1 MAPSAPEGSP
11 VQATLVRRPVATI
24 MAVLAAVVFGA
35 VSYTNLPLNLM
46 PDLDYPTI
54 TVRTEYPGAAPAEV
68 EKYVSEQ
75 IEESLSTV
83 PGLVSIESTS
93 RAGLSDVVLE
103 FEWDTDMSE
112 VSQGVRE
119 RLGLLTLVEEA
130 TRPLVL
136 RYDPNLDPILRLS
149 LAAEDDTVES
159 LVAARRVAEDEIRPA
174 LERLPGVAAVKVR
187 GGQEREVTVE
197 VHEGLLHARGL
208 TVQDVAAR
216 LGEENINLAGGSLI
230 EGQTEYLIR
239 TLNEFRGPDEIAD
252 LFLVSPDGHTTRLG
266 DVAEVAVRP
275 KEREVVGRSGGREAV
290 EIAIY
295 READANI
302 VAVSRA
308 VRDRVFGTEEQ
319 RAYVVE
325 HKKKEEEAAAEDG
338 VAAADGKGGKA
349 GKAGKAGKG
358 KKGKA
363 SSGKKKRRKQGRKGR
378 VSAGGGGGGRSER
391 MRHKQMTAFL
401 DYELPEEM
409 QFTVVN
415 DQARFIESAIAD
427 VRNVALFGAL
437 LAVLVLFVFLR
448 HGWSTFVIALAI
460 PVSVVVTFAPLY
472 LFGVSLNLMS
482 LGGLALAMGMLVDNS
497 IVVLESVHRCRE
509 EGDGVLQAAV
519 RGTQEV
525 AGAVTASTLTTVAV
539 FLPIAFVAGVA
550 GQLFGHLALTVVFGL
565 LASLAVALFLIPVLA
580 ALPERASL
588 GADEGEASGGLR
600 PPDAWGIVRL
610 RQPFTDFWGALKW
623 LWAKKLRLV
632 FLTPPLLPFLLLR
645 LALTAMVL
653 WPAWLALRCA
663 WLAAWLA
670 GGVLR
675 LARRVFGV
683 GAGPA
688 GRLFDRGLATVEDVY
703 ERSLRVAMRLP
714 SLVFIPAV
722 LALVG
727 TFALIPRLGS
737 ELLPEVHQGALLA
750 HVALPV
756 GTPLERTLL
765 AVDEVAGAVERLP
778 LVESVYASAGMEREL
793 GASSDGGENTADLM
807 IRLEASDD
815 PAAIEEVVREQ
826 IREIVAAIPGADLRL
841 STPTLFS
848 FRTPLEVDVRGE
860 QLDELR
866 DASAAV
872 VHRLEQVEGLRD
884 VATNLEAGY
893 PEVQVR
899 YDRERLEQYGL
910 DIGVAARAVRDKVA
924 GNVATDL
931 RGQGRRTDVRV
942 VLREADRSSLEDL
955 ARLNVNPR
963 GSPAIPLSAVA
974 DLELAEGPSEIRHS
988 EGERA
993 ALVTASVAG
1002 FDLGTMAVEVE
1013 RALDD
1018 VEVDGD
1024 IRFEVGGQSR
1034 EMESSL
1040 ASLRFALL
1048 LAIFLV
1054 YVIMASQFESVV
1066 QPVVILLALP
1076 LALVGAVLAL
1086 WAVGT
1091 SVSVVVLIG
1100 AIVLAGVVV
1109 NNAIVLVDYAN
1120 QLRARGRT
1128 VLDAIVEAGRVR
1140 LRPIM
1145 ISTATTV
1152 LGLLPM
1158 AVGTGEGSEIRQ
1170 PLALVVIAGL
1180 LSSTVL
1186 TLVVI
1191 PVLYKMVVRSKP
1203 LRERVA

>member
-1 MAPSAPEGSP
+1 MA
-11 VQATLVRRPVATI
+11 
-24 MAVLAAVVFGA
+24 
-35 VSYTNLPLNLM
+35 
-46 PDLDYPTI
+46 
-54 TVRTEYPGAAPAEV
+54 
-68 EKYVSEQ
+68 
-75 IEESLSTV
+75 
-83 PGLVSIESTS
+83 
-93 RAGLSDVVLE
+93 RA
-103 FEWDTDMSE
+103 
-112 VSQGVRE
+112 
-119 RLGLLTLVEEA
+119 
-130 TRPLVL
+130 
-136 RYDPNLDPILRLS
+136 
-149 LAAEDDTVES
+149 
-159 LVAARRVAEDEIRPA
+159 
-174 LERLPGVAAVKVR
+174 
-187 GGQEREVTVE
+187 
-197 VHEGLLHARGL
+197 
-208 TVQDVAAR
+208 
-216 LGEENINLAGGSLI
+216 
-230 EGQTEYLIR
+230 
-239 TLNEFRGPDEIAD
+239 
-252 LFLVSPDGHTTRLG
+252 
-266 DVAEVAVRP
+266 
-275 KEREVVGRSGGREAV
+275 
-290 EIAIY
+290 
-295 READANI
+295 
-302 VAVSRA
+302 
-308 VRDRVFGTEEQ
+308 
-319 RAYVVE
+319 
-325 HKKKEEEAAAEDG
+325 
-338 VAAADGKGGKA
+338 
-349 GKAGKAGKG
+349 
-358 KKGKA
+358 
-363 SSGKKKRRKQGRKGR
+363 
-378 VSAGGGGGGRSER
+378 
-391 MRHKQMTAFL
+391 
-401 DYELPEEM
+401 
-409 QFTVVN
+409 
-415 DQARFIESAIAD
+415 
-427 VRNVALFGAL
+427 
-437 LAVLVLFVFLR
+437 
-448 HGWSTFVIALAI
+448 
-460 PVSVVVTFAPLY
+460 
-472 LFGVSLNLMS
+472 
-482 LGGLALAMGMLVDNS
+482 
-497 IVVLESVHRCRE
+497 
-509 EGDGVLQAAV
+509 
-519 RGTQEV
+519 
-525 AGAVTASTLTTVAV
+525 
-539 FLPIAFVAGVA
+539 
-550 GQLFGHLALTVVFGL
+550 
-565 LASLAVALFLIPVLA
+565 
-580 ALPERASL
+580 
-588 GADEGEASGGLR
+588 
-600 PPDAWGIVRL
+600 
-610 RQPFTDFWGALKW
+610 
-623 LWAKKLRLV
+623 
-632 FLTPPLLPFLLLR
+632 
-645 LALTAMVL
+645 
-653 WPAWLALRCA
+653 
-663 WLAAWLA
+663 
-670 GGVLR
+670 
-675 LARRVFGV
+675 
-683 GAGPA
+683 
-688 GRLFDRGLATVEDVY
+688 
-703 ERSLRVAMRLP
+703 
-714 SLVFIPAV
+714 
-722 LALVG
+722 
-727 TFALIPRLGS
+727 
-737 ELLPEVHQGALLA
+737 
-750 HVALPV
+750 
-756 GTPLERTLL
+756 
-765 AVDEVAGAVERLP
+765 
-778 LVESVYASAGMEREL
+778 L